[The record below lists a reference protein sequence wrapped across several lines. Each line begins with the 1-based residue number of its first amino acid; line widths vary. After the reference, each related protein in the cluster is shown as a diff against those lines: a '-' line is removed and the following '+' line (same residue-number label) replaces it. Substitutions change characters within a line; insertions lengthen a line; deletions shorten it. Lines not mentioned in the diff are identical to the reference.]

1 MSLRVRN
8 IGVVASVM
16 VSLAAASA
24 AQNIS
29 HADTIR
35 QMLVR
40 LHDNGEFTG
49 SVLVATDGKPVYRE
63 AIGSTPDDSRSLLTR
78 PSNIAS
84 LAKGFTAI
92 AVMMLAE
99 RRKLRYDDPMG
110 SYVPELASATPSITI
125 RHLLTHTSGIPDVG
139 DLGIDRPDLR
149 NRDLV
154 DAVRAQHDGFARP
167 GAKYRYSNTGYML
180 LAMVVEKASGRPFDA
195 FLHENV
201 FDPLAMTSTRLADG
215 SRSPGIAT
223 GAGGYVSTVDD
234 LLKWDRALNTGSLV
248 RASTFAEALKP
259 AKVAEGTTTY
269 GFGWNVAERNG
280 DTYRWHTG
288 NDAGQRAF
296 LGRRLR
302 DRITVI
308 ILTAGDSRR
317 LEIADAIV
325 DILHDR
331 PYQPPRLSIARKL
344 LPVIETKGIDAAL
357 ALYEQLR
364 TNDARTYD
372 FSEPELNGLG
382 YTLLNKGS
390 NADAL
395 RVFALNTERFPS
407 SSNAFD
413 SLGEALAKAGKR
425 DEAVRAYTR
434 AIELDANNLN
444 ARTMLRQLT
453 NATRK

>member
-1 MSLRVRN
+1 
-8 IGVVASVM
+8 
-16 VSLAAASA
+16 
-24 AQNIS
+24 
-29 HADTIR
+29 
-35 QMLVR
+35 
-40 LHDNGEFTG
+40 
-49 SVLVATDGKPVYRE
+49 
-63 AIGSTPDDSRSLLTR
+63 
-78 PSNIAS
+78 
-84 LAKGFTAI
+84 
-92 AVMMLAE
+92 
-99 RRKLRYDDPMG
+99 
-110 SYVPELASATPSITI
+110 
-125 RHLLTHTSGIPDVG
+125 
-139 DLGIDRPDLR
+139 
-149 NRDLV
+149 
-154 DAVRAQHDGFARP
+154 
-167 GAKYRYSNTGYML
+167 
-180 LAMVVEKASGRPFDA
+180 VVEKASGRPFDA